1 MKWLKLILG
10 LLFIL
15 FAIVQM
21 NDPDPFGWIAMYLAA
36 AVISILA
43 FFKKYYLPFIF
54 GVLLLSMLW
63 LLSLIPEVWNW
74 VKLGMPNIVEGMKA
88 ESAYIEFTREFLGL
102 LLIFATTYWHYRS
115 AQILSKAK

>member
-1 MKWLKLILG
+1 MKWLKLVLG

-54 GVLLLSMLW
+54 GVLLAAMLW
-63 LLSLIPEVWNW
+63 LLSLVPEVWSW
-74 VKLGMPNIVEGMKA
+74 IKLGMPNIVEGMKA

-102 LLIFATTYWHYRS
+102 ALISASTFWHYRC
-115 AQILSKAK
+115 ARKASKTK